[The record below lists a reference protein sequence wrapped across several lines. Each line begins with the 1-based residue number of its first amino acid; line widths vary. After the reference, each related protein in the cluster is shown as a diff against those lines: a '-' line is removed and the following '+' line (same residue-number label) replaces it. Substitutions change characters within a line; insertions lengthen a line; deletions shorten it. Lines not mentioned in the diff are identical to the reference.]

1 MIGVLNSMSFRE
13 KSVWVTAAIMLYM
26 WAWYVSAVGPSLFDG
41 TVSRSQSIGMF
52 IGMTVMVIVLEV
64 VGHIILAIT
73 SPKDANAPEDERD
86 RLIMQ
91 KAESHASWML
101 GAGVIII
108 TIHIMAHDI
117 SSVAVVHLLILLLI
131 AVEVISRVLQIYF
144 YRRGL

>member
-1 MIGVLNSMSFRE
+1 MLGVLNSMSFRE

-26 WAWYVSAVGPSLFDG
+26 WAWYVSAVGPSLLDG
-41 TVSRSQSIGMF
+41 TVSRGQSIGMF

-73 SPKDANAPEDERD
+73 SPKDADAPEDERD
-86 RLIMQ
+86 RLITQ

-108 TIHIMAHDI
+108 AVHIMARDM
-117 SSVAVVHLLILLLI
+117 SSVAVVHLLILMLI
-131 AVEVISRVLQIYF
+131 AVEVISRVLQIYY